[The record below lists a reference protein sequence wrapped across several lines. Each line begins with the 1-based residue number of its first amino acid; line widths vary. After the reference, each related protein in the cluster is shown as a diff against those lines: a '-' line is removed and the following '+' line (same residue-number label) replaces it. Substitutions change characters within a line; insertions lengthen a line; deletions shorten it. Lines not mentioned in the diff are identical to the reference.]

1 MRETEIAAP
10 ERGLDPDWEEFR
22 ALAHRA
28 VDDLVGHLANVR
40 DRPAW
45 QPVPSSVRAAFT
57 GPLPRTPSP
66 ATDVYQQVRTLVYP
80 YTLGNTHPRHWGWV
94 TGTGTAVSMLADL
107 VAAGLNAN
115 CAGFS
120 QSPALVEEEAVRW
133 MAEAM
138 GFPPDSS
145 GLFVSS
151 GSIANLT
158 ALAVARSAGAGYDVR
173 AQGVN
178 ARLTMYCSTETH
190 SSVQKGVE
198 VLGLGSRALRRVA
211 VGSDF
216 RVDVA
221 ALERAIRDDRAVGLT
236 PVAVI
241 GNAGTVNTG
250 AIDDLE
256 ALAAVCRRNGV
267 WFHVDGAF
275 GAGAAFSPKLRERV
289 RGLALADSLSFDPHK
304 WMYLNYDV
312 SLLLV
317 RDPAAHRAAFHLIP
331 PYLTPVGRGIA
342 PGELTQAQL
351 GIDLSR
357 GFRALKVWMAL
368 RAHGVDTY
376 AAMVEQNVAQ
386 ARYLAELVEAD
397 ERLEL
402 LAPVPL
408 NVVCFRYRGAIADAE
423 RLNAMNKEIL
433 LRLQESGVAAPS
445 GTQLHGQFAIR
456 AAITNHRTRRGD
468 LEALI
473 AAVGE
478 AGDALA
484 AAPETRAVLA
494 PVRP

>member
-1 MRETEIAAP
+1 MTRTAFAA

-28 VDDLVGHLANVR
+28 VDDVVGHLSNVR

-45 QPVPSSVRAAFT
+45 QPVPDSVRAALT
-57 GPLPRTPSP
+57 QPLPRTPS
-66 ATDVYQQVRTLVYP
+66 AVEDVYGLVRSLVYP

-94 TGTGTAVSMLADL
+94 TGTGTAVSTLADV

-120 QSPALVEEEAVRW
+120 QSPALVEEMAVRW
-133 MAEAM
+133 MAEVM
-138 GFPPDSS
+138 GFPAESS

-158 ALAVARSAGAGYDVR
+158 ALAVARSARAGYDVR
-173 AQGVN
+173 TEGVN
-178 ARLTMYCSTETH
+178 GRLTMYCSTETH

-211 VGSDF
+211 VDSDF
-216 RVDVA
+216 RVDVT
-221 ALERAIRDDRAVGLT
+221 ALERAIRDDRAAGLT

-241 GNAGTVNTG
+241 GNAGTVSTG

-256 ALAAVCRRNGV
+256 ALASVCRRHGV

-275 GAGAAFSPKLRERV
+275 GAGAAFSPRLRERV
-289 RGLALADSLSFDPHK
+289 RGMALADSLSFDPHK

-312 SLLLV
+312 SLVLV
-317 RDPAAHRAAFHLIP
+317 RDPAAHRAAFRLIP
-331 PYLTPVGRGIA
+331 PYLTPGGRGIT

-368 RAHGVDTY
+368 LVHGVDTY

-386 ARYLAELVEAD
+386 ANYLAELVEAD

-402 LAPVPL
+402 LAPVAL
-408 NVVCFRYRGAIADAE
+408 NVVCFRYRGAVEDVE
-423 RLNAMNKEIL
+423 RLNAINKEVL

-445 GTQLHGQFAIR
+445 GTVLHGRFAIR

-468 LEALI
+468 LEVLVR
-473 AAVGE
+473 AVGS

-484 AAPETRAVLA
+484 VET
-494 PVRP
+494 VRSIG

>member
-1 MRETEIAAP
+1 MGRPELAVP
-10 ERGLDPDWEEFR
+10 ERSLDPDWDEFR

-28 VDDLVGHLANVR
+28 VDDLVEHLANVR
-40 DRPAW
+40 ERPAW
-45 QPVPSSVRAAFT
+45 QPVPDSVRAALRQ
-57 GPLPRTPSP
+57 PLPRTPSS
-66 ATDVYQQVRTLVYP
+66 AGDVYELVRSLVYP

-94 TGTGTAVSMLADL
+94 TGTGTATSMLAEL
-107 VAAGLNAN
+107 IAAGLNAN
-115 CAGFS
+115 CAGFA

-158 ALAVARSAGAGYDVR
+158 AMAVARSAGAGYDVR
-173 AQGVN
+173 SQGVN
-178 ARLTMYCSTETH
+178 GRLTMYCSTETH
-190 SSVQKGVE
+190 SSVQKGAE
-198 VLGLGSRALRRVA
+198 VLGLGHQALRRIP
-211 VGSDF
+211 VGPDF
-216 RVDVA
+216 RVDVT
-221 ALERAIRDDRAVGLT
+221 ALERAIRDDRASGAT

-256 ALAAVCRRNGV
+256 ALAEVCRRNNV

-275 GAGAAFSPKLRERV
+275 GAGAAFSPTLRERV
-289 RGLALADSLSFDPHK
+289 HGIERADSLSFDPHK

-312 SLLLV
+312 SLVLV
-317 RDPAAHRAAFHLIP
+317 RDPAAHRAAFRLVP
-331 PYLTPVGRGIA
+331 SYLTPVGRGIT
-342 PGELTQAQL
+342 PHELTQAQL

-368 RAHGVDTY
+368 KLHGVDTY
-376 AAMVEQNVAQ
+376 GAMIEQNVAQ
-386 ARYLAELVEAD
+386 ARYLADLVEAD

-408 NVVCFRYRGAIADAE
+408 NIVCFRYRGAVAGDE
-423 RLNAMNKEIL
+423 RLNEVNREIL

-445 GTQLHGQFAIR
+445 GTQLHGRFAIR
-456 AAITNHRTRRGD
+456 AAITNHRTRRRD
-468 LEALI
+468 LDVLAT
-473 AAVGE
+473 AVAE
-478 AGDALA
+478 TGDALTDA
-484 AAPETRAVLA
+484 AVSSARSMA
-494 PVRP
+494 